1 MSDLSPFCTCTD
13 LACPLHPKNHDK
25 GCAPC
30 IAKNLKLKEIPS
42 CFFNKVAPDKKEGT
56 YFFED
61 FAKAVLDG
69 KDAPKECVRVGDD
82 RETELE

>member
-13 LACPLHPKNHDK
+13 LACPLHPTNHDR

-42 CFFNKVAPDKKEGT
+42 CFFNLLEDGRPRDG
-56 YFFED
+56 YRFED
-61 FAKAVLDG
+61 FAEGVLNS
-69 KDAPKECVRVGDD
+69 
-82 RETELE
+82 